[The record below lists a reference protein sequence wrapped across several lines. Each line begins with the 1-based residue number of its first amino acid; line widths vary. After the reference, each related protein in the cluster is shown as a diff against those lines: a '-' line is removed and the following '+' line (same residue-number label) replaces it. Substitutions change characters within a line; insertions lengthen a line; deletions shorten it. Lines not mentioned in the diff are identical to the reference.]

1 MLDGAPFPL
10 DTPNQLDHNRLTSLI
25 NSISDGFLA
34 VDSHGRIELSN
45 GVALNILDTNSLDAK
60 SISQALPLLDSA
72 GSSVDPMSLIDK
84 TSASLSSRDYSIKY
98 RDGSIIN
105 LQINISCVKATFG
118 SDQKNGYVV
127 LFSDITKE
135 KTAQDERDEFISVA
149 SHELRNPVAIAEGSL
164 SNAILL
170 AGRAGAGENVM
181 QVMRSAHDQILFLA
195 SLIND
200 LAMVSRADRV
210 KLEETAEEFDPM
222 DIMNA
227 LKTDYTAQARKKGLE
242 LVVKPAELPRIYGS
256 RLYTREILQNFITN
270 AIKYTEKGSIMI
282 SGTGDDSGVHLS
294 VSDSGIGID
303 TEVQNKLFS
312 KFYRSQ
318 DSRVQRISG
327 TGLGLYVSRKLA
339 KLMNGSIAMESE
351 LNCGSTFTLNLP
363 ISINT
368 NGAKTVAL

>member
-1 MLDGAPFPL
+1 MLDGAPLPL

-45 GVALNILDTNSLDAK
+45 GVALNILDTNSLNAK

-84 TSASLSSRDYSIKY
+84 TSTSLSSRDYSIKY
-98 RDGSIIN
+98 RDGSLIN

-170 AGRAGAGENVM
+170 AGRAGAGDNVM
-181 QVMRSAHDQILFLA
+181 QVMKSAHDQILFLA

-210 KLEETAEEFDPM
+210 KLEETAEEFNPLEV
-222 DIMNA
+222 MNA
-227 LKTDYTAQARKKGLE
+227 LKTDYTAQAQKKGLE

-270 AIKYTEKGSIMI
+270 AIKYTERGSITI
-282 SGTGDDSGVHLS
+282 SGTGDDGGVHLS

-303 TEVQNKLFS
+303 SEVQNKLFS

-351 LNCGSTFTLNLP
+351 LNRGSTFTLNLP

>member
-270 AIKYTEKGSIMI
+270 AIKYTERGSITI
-282 SGTGDDSGVHLS
+282 SGTGDDGGVHLS

-303 TEVQNKLFS
+303 SEVQNKLFS

-351 LNCGSTFTLNLP
+351 LNRGSTFTLNLP

>member
-1 MLDGAPFPL
+1 MLDGAPLPL

-34 VDSHGRIELSN
+34 VDSHGKIELSN
-45 GVALNILDTNSLDAK
+45 GVALNILDTNSLNAK

-170 AGRAGAGENVM
+170 AGRAGAGDNVM
-181 QVMRSAHDQILFLA
+181 QVMKSAHDQILFLA

-270 AIKYTEKGSIMI
+270 AIKYTEKGSITI
-282 SGTGDDSGVHLS
+282 SGTGDDGGVHLT

>member
-1 MLDGAPFPL
+1 MLDGAPLPL
-10 DTPNQLDHNRLTSLI
+10 DTPDQLDHNRLTSLI

-45 GVALNILDTNSLDAK
+45 GVALNILDTNSLNAK
-60 SISQALPLLDSA
+60 SISQALPLLDTA
-72 GSSVDPMSLIDK
+72 GSSIDPMSLINK

-170 AGRAGAGENVM
+170 AGRAGAGDNIM

-270 AIKYTEKGSIMI
+270 AIKYTEKGSITI

-303 TEVQNKLFS
+303 TEVQDKLFS

-351 LNCGSTFTLNLP
+351 LNRGSTFTLNLP

>member
-1 MLDGAPFPL
+1 MLDGAPLPL

-98 RDGSIIN
+98 RDGSLIN

>member
-105 LQINISCVKATFG
+105 LQINISCVKATFC

>member
-1 MLDGAPFPL
+1 MHDGAPLPL

-45 GVALNILDTNSLDAK
+45 GVALNILDTNSLNAK

-84 TSASLSSRDYSIKY
+84 TSTSLSSRDYSIKY
-98 RDGSIIN
+98 RDGSLIN

-170 AGRAGAGENVM
+170 AGRAGAGDNVM
-181 QVMRSAHDQILFLA
+181 QVMKSAHDQILFLA

-210 KLEETAEEFDPM
+210 KLEETAEEFNPLEV
-222 DIMNA
+222 MNA
-227 LKTDYTAQARKKGLE
+227 LKTDYTAQAQKKGLE

-270 AIKYTEKGSIMI
+270 AIKYTERGSITI
-282 SGTGDDSGVHLS
+282 SGTGDDGGVHLS

-303 TEVQNKLFS
+303 SEVQNKLFS

-351 LNCGSTFTLNLP
+351 LNRGSTFTLNLP

>member
-170 AGRAGAGENVM
+170 AGRAGAGDNVM
-181 QVMRSAHDQILFLA
+181 QVMKSAHDQILFLA

-210 KLEETAEEFDPM
+210 KLEETAEEFNPLEV
-222 DIMNA
+222 MNA
-227 LKTDYTAQARKKGLE
+227 LKTDYTAQAQKKGLE

>member
-1 MLDGAPFPL
+1 MLDGAPLPL

-45 GVALNILDTNSLDAK
+45 GVALNILDTNSLNAK
-60 SISQALPLLDSA
+60 SISQALPLLDTA
-72 GSSVDPMSLIDK
+72 GSSIDPMSLINK

-170 AGRAGAGENVM
+170 AGRAGAGDNIM

-270 AIKYTEKGSIMI
+270 AIKYTEKGSITI

-303 TEVQNKLFS
+303 TEVQDKLFS

-351 LNCGSTFTLNLP
+351 LNRGSTFTLNLP